1 MYMKGIK
8 IFDEYEEIKKQMRR
22 RPSYG
27 EVEDA
32 INNPYL
38 FKAPNRAASKILNSS
53 YAQLLINPSGGGGRD
68 DKLLMTLK

>member
-1 MYMKGIK
+1 MKGIK

-32 INNPYL
+32 IKNHIYL
-38 FKAPNRAASKILNSS
+38 K
-53 YAQLLINPSGGGGRD
+53 LLIVQLQNY
-68 DKLLMTLK
+68 